1 MGQKKILV
9 LGVGNILLR
18 DEGVGVRIV
27 EKLQQ
32 DYTFSPNVRLL
43 DGGTLGLMLLEPIMG
58 ADTLIVVDAIKSGQ
72 PPGTIEKLP
81 LAVLRK
87 RISIKNSLHQLDLLD
102 TLAHAEFLERLPQAI
117 IIGIEPE
124 EIATL
129 SLELSETV
137 RSRREDLVSAV
148 LREIPRAGGGYY
160 PRAPASLTSCA
171 DRPSCDMR
179 ATGASAGSWH
189 RTMAAAMRRAG

>member
-1 MGQKKILV
+1 MMVWYLKVVLDMRQMQILV

-18 DEGVGVRIV
+18 DEGIGVRIV

-43 DGGTLGLMLLEPIMG
+43 DGGTLGLRLLEPITS
-58 ADTLIVVDAIKSGQ
+58 ADVLIVVDAIISGQ
-72 PPGTIEKLP
+72 QPGTIERLP

-87 RISIKNSLHQLDLLD
+87 RISIKNSLHQLDLLE
-102 TLAHAEFLERLPQAI
+102 TLAHAEFLESLPETT

-124 EIATL
+124 DTCSL

-137 RSRREDLVSAV
+137 RARRKDIVDAV
-148 LREIPRAGGGYY
+148 LEEISRVGGGYY
-160 PRAPASLTSCA
+160 PRPPGSLMSGA
-171 DRPSCDMR
+171 GRPFYDVKPTAVMK
-179 ATGASAGSWH
+179 
-189 RTMAAAMRRAG
+189 

>member
-1 MGQKKILV
+1 MVINMGQKQILV

-18 DEGVGVRIV
+18 DEGIGVRIV

-43 DGGTLGLMLLEPIMG
+43 DGGTLGLRLLEPIIG
-58 ADTLIVVDAIKSGQ
+58 VDYLIVVDALVNGQ
-72 PPGTIEKLP
+72 PPGRIERLP

-87 RISIKNSLHQLDLLD
+87 RISIKNSLHQLDLLE
-102 TLAHAEFLERLPQAI
+102 TLAHAEFLERLPETI

-124 EIATL
+124 DIATL

-137 RSRREDLVSAV
+137 RSRRKDIVSAV
-148 LREIPRAGGGYY
+148 LGEISHAGGEYY
-160 PRAPASLTSCA
+160 PRKPGS
-171 DRPSCDMR
+171 ME
-179 ATGASAGSWH
+179 TGAFGLSFIPVNL
-189 RTMAAAMRRAG
+189 RA